1 MIKIYYDA
9 KARKFIAAEGNAY
22 FMNNF
27 VFGDRWN
34 CWVNFD
40 GSVKCTA
47 SETIN
52 KKYFAVCLNISSTG
66 LVTLTKINGARRKN
80 LKCFKIRNW
89 PKTGI
94 ITLTG
99 GAIEERNAFFNVIS
113 SYSIKEST
121 KK

>member
-9 KARKFIAAEGNAY
+9 KARKFIAAEGNVY

-34 CWVNFD
+34 CRVNFD

-52 KKYFAVCLNISSTG
+52 KKHFAVCLNISSTG

-113 SYSIKEST
+113 SYYIKEST

>member
-9 KARKFIAAEGNAY
+9 KARKFITAEGNAY

-27 VFGDRWN
+27 VYGDRWN